1 MAALLGRRG
10 EEEEEGRVRGHVGGR
25 TIVGEDAGAVLSR
38 ARYRTPGSAVREP
51 EDEPVK

>member
-10 EEEEEGRVRGHVGGR
+10 EEEEGRVRGPVGGR